1 MNYAFCFVVCG
12 FYDNIV
18 HMSNKLTTKQERFI
32 HEYMIDG
39 NGSRAAI
46 DAGYGRKSSRVIA
59 SQLLKNPNIAEKLNR
74 GKKKI
79 IKKTKLKAEHV
90 INELIELAGLAKK
103 DGKWADS
110 IRAQELLGKHLAMF
124 TDKVTHGD
132 APKRIIFED
141 YRNCQKDEN

>member
-1 MNYAFCFVVCG
+1 MVCS

-59 SQLLKNPNIAEKLNR
+59 SQLLKNPNIAEKLN
-74 GKKKI
+74 
-79 IKKTKLKAEHV
+79 
-90 INELIELAGLAKK
+90 N
-103 DGKWADS
+103 
-110 IRAQELLGKHLAMF
+110 
-124 TDKVTHGD
+124 
-132 APKRIIFED
+132 
-141 YRNCQKDEN
+141 QKD